1 MAALSQRDL
10 GQKFMETVGL
20 VEAPL
25 RSAWSR
31 ALEWAD
37 CKQLMNLLE
46 ENPWW
51 VVQKGK
57 GGITVLHAAAIRGC
71 LKLLD
76 QVFDLFQGDDDR
88 FVDEREGIDLSLQEL
103 CKAKSNIII
112 YST

>member
-1 MAALSQRDL
+1 MQFAKSHLACTGNPMAAPSQRDL

-46 ENPWW
+46 ENPCR
-51 VVQKGK
+51 VV
-57 GGITVLHAAAIRGC
+57 
-71 LKLLD
+71 
-76 QVFDLFQGDDDR
+76 
-88 FVDEREGIDLSLQEL
+88 
-103 CKAKSNIII
+103 
-112 YST
+112 